1 MSKQSQAQRVLDYLK
16 TYHTIT
22 QADAMREFGCAR
34 LASRIC
40 DLRALGHEIQRE
52 MVTDKNRFGETVR
65 YARYYLL

>member
-1 MSKQSQAQRVLDYLK
+1 MSKTTQNAQVLAYLK

-22 QADAMREFGCAR
+22 AKDALREFGCMR

-40 DLRALGHEIQRE
+40 DLRAAGHDIKRV
-52 MVTDKNRFGETVR
+52 MVYEKNRQGDYIH

>member
-22 QADAMREFGCAR
+22 QMDALREFGCAR

-40 DLRALGHEIQRE
+40 DLRAAGHDIQRE